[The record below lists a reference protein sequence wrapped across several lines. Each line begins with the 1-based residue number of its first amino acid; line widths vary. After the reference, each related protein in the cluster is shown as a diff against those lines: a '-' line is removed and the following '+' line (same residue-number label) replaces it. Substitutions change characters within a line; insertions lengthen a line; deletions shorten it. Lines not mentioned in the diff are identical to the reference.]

1 MSQVSIAD
9 RLQNVNDYLWKA
21 IAAMVEAANVGQN
34 TIPGPAKTRPVL
46 VRGKERIELFRRHDE
61 RLVFV
66 YRRPGQWKLSPPLA
80 HYGLDASYISGRRG
94 IWHLNE
100 DERWKFD
107 QWASEVMQ

>member
-9 RLQNVNDYLWKA
+9 KIQNVNDYLWRVVKA
-21 IAAMVEAANVGQN
+21 MCEAANVGQN
-34 TIPGPAKTRPVL
+34 TIPAPTTTRPVL

-66 YRRPGQWKLSPPLA
+66 YRRSCQWKLSPPLA
-80 HYGLDASYISGRRG
+80 HYGLDTGHISSRQGF
-94 IWHLNE
+94 WKLNE